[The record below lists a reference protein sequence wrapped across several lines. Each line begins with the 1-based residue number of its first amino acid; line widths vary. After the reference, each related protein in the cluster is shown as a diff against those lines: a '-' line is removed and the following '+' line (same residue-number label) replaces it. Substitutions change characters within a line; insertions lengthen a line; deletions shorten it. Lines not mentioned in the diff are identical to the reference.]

1 MNKTEFKNIVK
12 PLVES
17 RNKTN
22 EAIVNLTNLYINQL
36 PYKIGDKVKI
46 NGKVGW
52 IVDMYPYERFSC
64 DGAIELRV
72 NWMRTD
78 GKRATRVNVIFPFME
93 EEVELYTDDDN
104 EIKKKVPIK
113 ERNIK
118 NKNCDGW
125 SIEQMESALEW

>member
-12 PLVES
+12 PLYES
-17 RNKTN
+17 KNQIN

-52 IVDMYPYERFSC
+52 IVDIYPYEQFDC

-78 GKRATRVNVIFPFME
+78 GKRATRVNIIFPFME
-93 EEVELYTDDDN
+93 EDVELYTDCDD
-104 EIKKKVPIK
+104 EIKKKPQL
-113 ERNIK
+113 K
-118 NKNCDGW
+118 NK
-125 SIEQMESALEW
+125 I